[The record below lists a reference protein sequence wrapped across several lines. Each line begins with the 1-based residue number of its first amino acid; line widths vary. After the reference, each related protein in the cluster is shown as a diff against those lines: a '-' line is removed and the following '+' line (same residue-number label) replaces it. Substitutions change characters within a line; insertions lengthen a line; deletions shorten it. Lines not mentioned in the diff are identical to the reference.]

1 MQQDRRL
8 YDPTA
13 VLECAIDNA
22 LMEVN
27 TMMPANI
34 VLYNP
39 ITQTA
44 TVQPA
49 LKRTVL
55 KDSPQ
60 VVSRPIIMDVP
71 VIFPRSSA
79 GMIHIPL
86 SVGDPVMLVFS
97 QRSLD
102 DWSIN
107 GGEVKVTDVR
117 KHDLTDAVAYAGM
130 YPLSEPYFP
139 LPLKPQSLGIYGE
152 KLWIGNPS
160 GGPVTSLPAGTLVV
174 PESELLQVLAKLCE
188 SLANAQLVS
197 SMGPVQFAPNTK
209 ADLGAVQSFLE
220 SFA

>member
-8 YDPTA
+8 YDTTST
-13 VLECAIDNA
+13 LECAIDNA

-39 ITQTA
+39 VTQTA

-49 LKRTVL
+49 LKRTLV
-55 KDSPQ
+55 KDTPSIE
-60 VVSRPIIMDVP
+60 SRPVIMDVP

-86 SVGDPVMLVFS
+86 SVGDPVMLVFA

-102 DWSIN
+102 DWATA

-130 YPLSEPYFP
+130 YPITEPYVP

-160 GGPVTSLPAGTLVV
+160 GGPVTSLPPGTLIV
-174 PESELLQVLAKLCE
+174 PESELLQVLAKMCQVL
-188 SLANAQLVS
+188 SAAQLVS
-197 SMGPVQFAPNTK
+197 SMGPVQFAPNTI
-209 ADLGAVQSFLE
+209 ADLGTIQAFLE
-220 SFA
+220 SFK